1 VLNVYTMEQV
11 RAFEEGAHANR
22 AAELADTATSFRAA
36 QASDKGWKK
45 YLDAL
50 STAAVVKPR
59 LRPEA
64 APQGISKD
72 QAAILRKL
80 LSGKSVRTN

>member
-1 VLNVYTMEQV
+1 MEQV

-22 AAELADTATSFRAA
+22 AAEIADTATSFRAA

-45 YLDAL
+45 YIDAL
-50 STAAVVKPR
+50 TAGTAKPKSR
-59 LRPEA
+59 QEK
-64 APQGISKD
+64 APAGISKD

>member
-1 VLNVYTMEQV
+1 MEQV

-36 QASDKGWKK
+36 QASDKSWKK

-50 STAAVVKPR
+50 SAAAVVKPR

-64 APQGISKD
+64 APPGISKD

>member
-1 VLNVYTMEQV
+1 MEQV

-22 AAELADTATSFRAA
+22 ASELSEISVAFRAA
-36 QASDKGWKK
+36 QATDKGWEK

-50 STAAVVKPR
+50 SVGASVRKPR
-59 LRPEA
+59 QEKTPS
-64 APQGISKD
+64 GISKD
-72 QAAILRKL
+72 QASMLRKL

>member
-1 VLNVYTMEQV
+1 MLHVYTMEQV

-22 AAELADTATSFRAA
+22 ASELSEISVAFRAA
-36 QASDKGWKK
+36 QASDKSWKK

-50 STAAVVKPR
+50 STVAVVKPG
-59 LRPEA
+59 LRKKA
-64 APQGISKD
+64 APTGISKD
-72 QAAILRKL
+72 QAAILHKL

>member
-1 VLNVYTMEQV
+1 MLHVYTMEQV

-22 AAELADTATSFRAA
+22 ASELSEISVAFRAA
-36 QASDKGWKK
+36 QASDKSWKK

-50 STAAVVKPR
+50 SEGASVRKPR
-59 LRPEA
+59 KEA
-64 APQGISKD
+64 APTGISKD
-72 QAAILRKL
+72 QAAILHKL

>member
-1 VLNVYTMEQV
+1 MEQV

-36 QASDKGWKK
+36 QASDKNWKR
-45 YLDAL
+45 YIDAL
-50 STAAVVKPR
+50 SVGAAKPKP
-59 LRPEA
+59 LREDKPT
-64 APQGISKD
+64 GISKAD
-72 QAAILRKL
+72 AAILRKL